1 MEYYKIQLV
10 AIVSLMLVLPNT
22 QGWGEDGH
30 AIISRIAQVTNY
42 FHSLYEVLCCASKFI
57 DSAVDA
63 VKNLLPEYAQNDL
76 GNVCSWADRVRF
88 YLHWSGPLHFADT
101 PGNL

>member
-30 AIISRIAQVTNY
+30 AIIISSFYELEHSRL
-42 FHSLYEVLCCASKFI
+42 S

>member
-1 MEYYKIQLV
+1 MKCCV
-10 AIVSLMLVLPNT
+10 VLPNSCM
-22 QGWGEDGH
+22 H
-30 AIISRIAQVTNY
+30 YHIISHYLVSSFY
-42 FHSLYEVLCCASKFI
+42 ELEHSRLS